1 MRRFPVMLSITG
13 GAIAMTPAVT
23 AAQVVFDRADP
34 TIGGRTLPVP
44 PAQTPDAPAPT
55 LPSEASAAVAPVTG
69 TIIPRAITVSGA
81 PDIGPA
87 AFADVIVSYV
97 GRPLSRDAL
106 SELAGAISAVARK
119 QGFPFATA
127 IIPHQPMT
135 NGVLQVTLDQGQID
149 AVRVIGAINPAA
161 DRILTTALAT
171 GKPTRQADLERAIL
185 LVGDLPGITVNQS
198 RFMRQDGFGILLV
211 TIKEKRLSAYA
222 QLDNRGS
229 KEIGPIRSTLL
240 ASVAGIAQSG
250 DELGL
255 IVAQTPLQPSEF
267 IFLGGRYAMPVDS
280 AGSRA
285 SISAS
290 YGRSHPGASLK
301 PLDVVGK
308 SVDAAV
314 GYSRVLQRSRT
325 HDASLNM
332 ELRTMHIQQRL
343 AGLPLR
349 NDKLTTLTAGVD
361 AADKFAGGILRSEAA
376 LTAGLPLP
384 GVSHEGDVMIS
395 RGDGDAR
402 FVTANYTVSWTRP
415 LSKTVSFMLSSA
427 GQLASRPLLA
437 TAEIGAG
444 GQSFGRAYDYADRTG
459 DQGVLGLFELR
470 YDASAIIPGI
480 VDRFQLYSSI
490 DGGYVSNLRDGAGGG
505 SLLSSSLGARLGKG
519 RIDGMVEISLPM
531 NADRFDTRNR
541 DPRLSIRLARVF

>member
-13 GAIAMTPAVT
+13 GAILMTPAV
-23 AAQVVFDRADP
+23 APAQVVLDRADP

-44 PAQTPDAPAPT
+44 PAQTPDAPPPA
-55 LPSEASAAVAPVTG
+55 LPSNASDAVVATTGAVT
-69 TIIPRAITVSGA
+69 PRAISVSGA
-81 PDIGPA
+81 PDIEPA

-119 QGFPFATA
+119 RGFPFATA
-127 IIPHQPMT
+127 VIPHQPST
-135 NGVLQVTLDQGQID
+135 NGVLQVTLDEGQID

-161 DRILTTALAT
+161 DRILTAALAT

-185 LVGDLPGITVNQS
+185 LVGDLPGITVDQS
-198 RFMRQDGFGILLV
+198 QFMRQDGFGILLV

-222 QLDNRGS
+222 QVDNRGS
-229 KEIGPIRSTLL
+229 TEIGPIRSTLL

-267 IFLGGRYAMPVDS
+267 IFLRGRYAMPVDS
-280 AGSRA
+280 AGSRV
-285 SISAS
+285 SLSAS

-314 GYSRVLQRSRT
+314 DYTRVLQRSRA
-325 HDASLNM
+325 HDASLTL

-343 AGLPLR
+343 AGMPLR
-349 NDKLTTLTAGVD
+349 NDKLTTLTAGVEV
-361 AADKFAGGILRSEAA
+361 ADKFAGGILRSEAA

-384 GVSHEGDVMIS
+384 GVSHEGDAMIS

-402 FVTANYTVSWTRP
+402 FVTVNYTVSWTRA
-415 LSKTVSFMLSSA
+415 LSKTVSFILSST

-444 GQSFGRAYDYADRTG
+444 GPSFGRAYDYADRTG

-470 YDASAIIPGI
+470 YDAGAIIPGL

-490 DGGYVSNLRDGAGGG
+490 DGGYVSNLRDGSGGG

-519 RIDGMVEISLPM
+519 RIDGMAEISLPM